1 MQVSHLR
8 YRQALERAELDAVE
22 LGQDLPR
29 SISRGLVRAL
39 AALISPLEL
48 VAVLFA
54 VLLVRSVVRALDELG
69 PLAVQEVR
77 SAFAEKEDT
86 LQYLSS
92 FHTH

>member
-8 YRQALERAELDAVE
+8 YRQTLERAELDAVE
-22 LGQDLPR
+22 LGQDLSR
-29 SISRGLVRAL
+29 SVSWGLVRAF
-39 AALISPLEL
+39 AALVGPLEF

-77 SAFAEKEDT
+77 SAFAGKEDIR
-86 LQYLSS
+86 
-92 FHTH
+92 